1 MFSTKLTR
9 AAHRAI
15 SNTHTHTPSPTP
27 SALSSASTCT
37 AVHRPTTSR
46 PSHQRRPSSSKASC
60 PPDSSKPAPA
70 AKGAAAV
77 TATSAEESQA
87 QSQATPK
94 NVRKSRKGAYGPRT
108 SKVAEVLMLGRE
120 SERQGQAADQFAG
133 LPAVPGVQHL
143 GDKDVGLS
151 SFFSLHRP
159 MSVTTTIPPPA
170 SIEAFNTIFDTRPA
184 RDPWADGDSAQ
195 RRPEDVIY
203 TLHNTIETL
212 ETNPHANQDDGV
224 RWEVIQES
232 PTNADNG
239 VKHLDGAPMPK
250 IKSLEELV
258 AQFTPF
264 RAPPP
269 PSPFAS
275 EEQQQQQKTT
285 GTKRAT
291 AKASSRR
298 QIAVP
303 TTTTQ
308 AQATGQKSYQTTIT
322 ILETTAANG
331 EQSYSASH
339 TPIVQVTDPAQ
350 QTSLENRIR
359 DPSSKQE
366 IQQPARRTNFMQR
379 RRAFLLSH
387 HQRRAHPVSLT
398 ASAASAAGQKDRA
411 IRHAPMTGRR
421 TVRMYAISVK
431 RQRKLKMKKHKYKK
445 LMKRTRNLR
454 RRLDRN

>member
-15 SNTHTHTPSPTP
+15 VNTHTPSPTP

-37 AVHRPTTSR
+37 TVHRPTTSR

-60 PPDSSKPAPA
+60 PPDSSKPTPA

-94 NVRKSRKGAYGPRT
+94 NVRKSKRGAYGPRT
-108 SKVAEVLMLGRE
+108 SKVAEVLMPGRE
-120 SERQGQAADQFAG
+120 REREGQTADQFAR

-170 SIEAFNTIFDTRPA
+170 SIEAFNTIFDTRLTH
-184 RDPWADGDSAQ
+184 DPWADGDSAQ

-203 TLHNTIETL
+203 TLHNTIESL
-212 ETNPHANQDDGV
+212 ETKARANQDDGV

-264 RAPPP
+264 RPPPP

-275 EEQQQQQKTT
+275 EQQQQQQKTT
-285 GTKRAT
+285 STKRAT
-291 AKASSRR
+291 TKASSRR
-298 QIAVP
+298 PLAVP
-303 TTTTQ
+303 TTT
-308 AQATGQKSYQTTIT
+308 QATGQKSYQTTIT

-350 QTSLENRIR
+350 QTSLENGIR
-359 DPSSKQE
+359 DPSSTEEVKQ
-366 IQQPARRTNFMQR
+366 PRRTNFMQR
-379 RRAFLLSH
+379 RRAFLLSS
-387 HQRRAHPVSLT
+387 HQQRAHLT
-398 ASAASAAGQKDRA
+398 SRAGSAIHRGRA
-411 IRHAPMTGRR
+411 IKHAPSTAGKGN
-421 TVRMYAISVK
+421 VRMYAISVK